1 MKKETI
7 IAFDEMIK
15 KYIVQEL
22 HNHKEK
28 KYLTFDLGMSLA
40 GNIEKNF
47 IKNEMEDRKEKFI
60 VLYQK
65 IEYYIRN
72 YISDVLNDINVD
84 SYEYE
89 VELLRE
95 SVIAYVD
102 TCEAIIIGEDIE
114 IVINDE
120 FINKITNDLEK
131 VSFYDCF

>member
-1 MKKETI
+1 MKKEI
-7 IAFDEMIK
+7 SIAFDEMIK

-22 HNHKEK
+22 NNHKGK
-28 KYLTFDLGMSLA
+28 KYLTFDLGMSLT

-47 IKNEMEDRKEKFI
+47 IKNKMEDRKEKFI

-72 YISDVLNDINVD
+72 HISDVLNDIDVD

-89 VELLRE
+89 VALLRE
-95 SVIAYVD
+95 SIIAYVD
-102 TCEAIIIGEDIE
+102 TCETIIIGEDIE
-114 IVINDE
+114 IIVNDE